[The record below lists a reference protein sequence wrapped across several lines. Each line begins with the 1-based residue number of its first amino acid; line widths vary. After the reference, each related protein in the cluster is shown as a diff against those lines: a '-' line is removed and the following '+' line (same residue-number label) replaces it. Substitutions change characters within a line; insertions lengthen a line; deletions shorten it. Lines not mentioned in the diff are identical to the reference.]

1 MARQAERRAQTR
13 AAILKAAQDLFGAQG
28 FAATSMD
35 QIAQAGGVAKGAV
48 YHHFPSKELVFE
60 AVFEQVSTEVA
71 RQVAAASAR
80 APDVLAAM
88 SRAIRA
94 YFEICSQGPT
104 GQVMLKDAPAVLG
117 WVRWREIDAR
127 HFGGDVPKVLGAAMR
142 AGLIGEQPVEPLARL
157 VLGAITEAALACGTA
172 EDPAEAGRAYVRA
185 TESLLD
191 GLRLR

>member
-1 MARQAERRAQTR
+1 MARQADRRAQTR
-13 AAILKAAQDLFGAQG
+13 TAILKAAQDLFGAQG

-60 AVFEQVSTEVA
+60 AVFEQVSAEVA
-71 RQVAAASAR
+71 AQVAAASAG

-94 YFEICSQGPT
+94 YFEICSAGPT

-117 WVRWREIDAR
+117 WSRWREIDAR
-127 HFGGDVPKVLGAAMR
+127 HFGGDVPKVLASAMR

-157 VLGAITEAALACGTA
+157 VLGAITEAALACGA
-172 EDPAEAGRAYVRA
+172 AADPVGAGRSYA
-185 TESLLD
+185 TAAESLLN

>member
-13 AAILKAAQDLFGAQG
+13 TAILKAAQDLFGAQG

-60 AVFEQVSTEVA
+60 AVLEEVSTEVA
-71 RQVAAASAR
+71 GQVAAASAG

-117 WVRWREIDAR
+117 WARWREIDAR
-127 HFGGDVPKVLGAAMR
+127 HFGGDVDKVLAAAMR

-157 VLGAITEAALACGTA
+157 ILGAITEAALACGSA
-172 EDPAEAGRAYVRA
+172 EDPAEAGKAYVA
-185 TESLLD
+185 AAESLLD

>member
-13 AAILKAAQDLFGAQG
+13 TAILKAAQDLFGAQG

-35 QIAQAGGVAKGAV
+35 QIAQAAGVAKGAV
-48 YHHFPSKELVFE
+48 YHHFASKELVFE
-60 AVFEQVSTEVA
+60 AVFEAVSTQVA
-71 RQVAAASAR
+71 GEVAAASAG

-94 YFEICSQGPT
+94 YFEICSEGPT

-117 WVRWREIDAR
+117 WSRWREIDAR
-127 HFGGDVPKVLGAAMR
+127 HFGGDIGKVLAAAMR
-142 AGLIGEQPVEPLARL
+142 GGLIGEQPVEPLSRL
-157 VLGAITEAALACGTA
+157 ILGAITEAALACGTA
-172 EDPAEAGRAYVRA
+172 ENPARAGKAYVA
-185 TESLLD
+185 AAESLLD

>member
-13 AAILKAAQDLFGAQG
+13 TAILTAARALFGAQG
-28 FAATSMD
+28 FAATPMD

-60 AVFEQVSTEVA
+60 AVFEEVSTDVA
-71 RQVAAASAR
+71 GQVAAASAG

-104 GQVMLKDAPAVLG
+104 GQLMLKDAPAVLG
-117 WVRWREIDAR
+117 WARWREIDAA
-127 HFGGDVPKVLGAAMR
+127 HFGGDVDKVLGAAMR
-142 AGLIGEQPVEPLARL
+142 DGLIRPQPVEPLARL
-157 VLGAITEAALACGTA
+157 ILGAITEAAMACGA
-172 EDPAEAGRAYVRA
+172 AADPAKAGRAYVEA
-185 TESLLD
+185 VESLLD

>member
-13 AAILKAAQDLFGAQG
+13 AAILKVAQELFGAQG

-60 AVFEQVSTEVA
+60 AVFEAVSTQVA
-71 RQVAAASAR
+71 GEVAAASAG
-80 APDVLAAM
+80 ALDVLAAM
-88 SRAIRA
+88 SRATRA

-117 WVRWREIDAR
+117 WARWREIDAR
-127 HFGGDVPKVLGAAMR
+127 HFGGDVPKVLALAMR

-157 VLGAITEAALACGTA
+157 ILGAITEAALACGTA
-172 EDPAEAGRAYVRA
+172 TDPAEAGRAYVKA